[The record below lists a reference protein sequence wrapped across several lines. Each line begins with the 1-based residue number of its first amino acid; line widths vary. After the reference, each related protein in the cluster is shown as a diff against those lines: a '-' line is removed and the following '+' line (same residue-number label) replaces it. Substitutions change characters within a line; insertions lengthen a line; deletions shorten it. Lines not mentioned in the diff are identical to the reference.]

1 LIDGVEVTVSP
12 AAVLVA
18 ADRLLTVISSAAA
31 NGGLTSARAIVN
43 VHVRHDMPWQDAA
56 VTVEAFV
63 RRHAVK
69 GPVVGLL
76 TAAATDKAEV
86 AVERAADI
94 TALAIATVGLSNV
107 IEAGTRMR
115 AEVPSPST
123 INTIVVLDA
132 DPEAAALV
140 NVVMTVTE
148 VKTAVLAAARVRC
161 ADGGAASGTST
172 DAVAVAATGRGP
184 RSRFG
189 GPVSDLGWLAARATR
204 RALEAGVLR
213 WMREH
218 P

>member
-12 AAVLVA
+12 EAVVVT

-31 NGGLTSARAIVN
+31 GGGINSARAIVD
-43 VHVRHDMPWQDAA
+43 VHVRQDMPWEDAA
-56 VTVEAFV
+56 LTVEAFV
-63 RRHAVK
+63 RRYAVK

-76 TAAATDKAEV
+76 TAAATEKAV
-86 AVERAADI
+86 TAVESAADI
-94 TALAIATVGLSNV
+94 SVLVVATVGLSNV
-107 IEAGTRMR
+107 MDAGAGVR
-115 AEVPSPST
+115 AVPLPST

-161 ADGGAASGTST
+161 ADGRAASGTST
-172 DAVAVAATGRGP
+172 DAVAVAATGRGA
-184 RSRFG
+184 RCRFG
-189 GPVSDLGWLAARATR
+189 GPVSDLGWAAARAAR
-204 RALEAGVLR
+204 RALEAGVCR
-213 WMREH
+213 WMEEH